1 MRRIACLFVAAF
13 GFNVVPAEAQSP
25 IKVGYINSQMI
36 LEQAP
41 GAREAAEQF
50 DREMQ
55 GLRAQL
61 QPAADSLD
69 AMIQQYEQQ
78 SMTLSAD
85 AKQRREQDIL
95 QRRETLQQRAAQLET
110 QAGQRRQELVQPVMD
125 RITRVIEDIRV
136 EGSYHLIFDV
146 AAGSIIAAD
155 ESLDLTDEVLRR
167 LQAGAGTGGAGGG
180 N

>member
-1 MRRIACLFVAAF
+1 MRIAFVLVAVSGLAAAS
-13 GFNVVPAEAQSP
+13 AEAQSP
-25 IKVGYINSQMI
+25 LKIGYINSQEI

-41 GAREAAEQF
+41 GARQAAEQF

-69 AMIQQYEQQ
+69 RMIQLYEAQ

-95 QRRETLQQRAAQLET
+95 QRRESLQQRASQLET
-110 QAGQRRQELVQPVMD
+110 QAGQRRSELVQPVMD

-155 ESLDLTDEVLRR
+155 ESLDLTPEVLRR
-167 LQAGAGTGGAGGG
+167 LQASGGAGGG

>member
-1 MRRIACLFVAAF
+1 MRRIACFLVAAL
-13 GFNVVPAEAQSP
+13 GFTALPAEAQSP
-25 IKVGYINSQMI
+25 LKVGYINSQAI

-55 GLRAQL
+55 ALRAQL

-69 AMIQQYEQQ
+69 RMIQLYEQQ

-95 QRRETLQQRAAQLET
+95 QRRETLQDRAAQLET

-125 RITRVIEDIRV
+125 RITRVIEEIRV
-136 EGSYHLIFDV
+136 QGSYHLIFDV

-155 ESLDLTDEVLRR
+155 ESLDLTEEVIRR
-167 LQAGAGTGGAGGG
+167 LQAGAGTGGTGGG
-180 N
+180 D

>member
-1 MRRIACLFVAAF
+1 MRGISFVLVAAV
-13 GFNVVPAEAQSP
+13 GLAAVPAEAQAP
-25 IKVGYINSQMI
+25 LKIGYINSQAI

-41 GAREAAEQF
+41 GARQAAEQF

-55 GLRAQL
+55 ALRAQL

-69 AMIQQYEQQ
+69 VLIQAYEAQ
-78 SMTLSAD
+78 SMTMSAD

-110 QAGQRRQELVQPVMD
+110 QAGQRRSELVQPVMD

-136 EGSYHLIFDV
+136 QGSYHLIFDV
-146 AAGSIIAAD
+146 SAGSIIAAD
-155 ESLDLTDEVLRR
+155 ESLDLTEEVIRR
-167 LQAGAGTGGAGGG
+167 LQAAGGG

>member
-1 MRRIACLFVAAF
+1 MRRFAFFLMAVLGLTVAPL
-13 GFNVVPAEAQSP
+13 GAQTP
-25 IKVGYINSQMI
+25 LKVGYINSQAI

-55 GLRAQL
+55 ALRGQL

-69 AMIQQYEQQ
+69 QIIQQYEAQ
-78 SMTLSAD
+78 SMTMSAD

-95 QRRETLQQRAAQLET
+95 QRREALQQRAAQLET
-110 QAGQRRQELVQPVMD
+110 QAGQRRSELVQPVMD
-125 RITRVIEDIRV
+125 RITRVIEDLRV
-136 EGSYHLIFDV
+136 EGRYHIIFDV

-155 ESLDLTDEVLRR
+155 ETLDLTDEVLRR
-167 LQAGAGTGGAGGG
+167 LQAAGGG
-180 N
+180 GTGN